1 MNHLLGYYLH
11 NLIHIHDNMIII
23 DAHLNSFNRSSN
35 QFRQVMAS
43 MVALLISSFYLEVRK
58 LEGNGDG

>member
-1 MNHLLGYYLH
+1 
-11 NLIHIHDNMIII
+11 MIII